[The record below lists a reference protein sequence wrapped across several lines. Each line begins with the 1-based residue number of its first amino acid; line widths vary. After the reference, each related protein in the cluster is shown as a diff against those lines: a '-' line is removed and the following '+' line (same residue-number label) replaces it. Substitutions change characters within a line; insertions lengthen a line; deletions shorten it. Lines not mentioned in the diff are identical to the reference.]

1 MPYFTA
7 KQGQSERI
15 CKIVADVVCAIL
27 LATFSIVF
35 FGVLGGILAFAILE
49 VCLLAL
55 DWVMPSED
63 DAAGA
68 VR

>member
-7 KQGQSERI
+7 KQDPSERV
-15 CKIVADVVCAIL
+15 CKVLADVTCAIL
-27 LATFSIVF
+27 FATFSIVF
-35 FGVLGGILAFAILE
+35 FGLFGGIVAFAILE

-63 DAAGA
+63 DSAGV

>member
-1 MPYFTA
+1 
-7 KQGQSERI
+7 
-15 CKIVADVVCAIL
+15 VLADVTCAIL
-27 LATFSIVF
+27 FATFSIVF
-35 FGVLGGILAFAILE
+35 FGLFGGIVAFAILE

-63 DAAGA
+63 DSAGV